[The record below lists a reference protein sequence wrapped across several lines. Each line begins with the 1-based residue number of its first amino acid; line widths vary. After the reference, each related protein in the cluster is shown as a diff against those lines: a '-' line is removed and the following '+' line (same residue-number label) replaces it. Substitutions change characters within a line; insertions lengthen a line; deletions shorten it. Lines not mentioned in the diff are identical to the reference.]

1 MLLRFFRINDPYRLL
16 GLIIIAIGISIP
28 LFVSPTGILLS
39 ELKNSVLGGAIADGQ
54 LMYVQVFDDTPP
66 LAAAIFGLTDLIFGR
81 SILAQHIL
89 ALLLI
94 IFQASYFAVL
104 LINNKAYAENT
115 YLPCLIF
122 GLLCFFSFDL
132 LSFSPELIA
141 STLLLFALNQL
152 FHEIEFKIQRD
163 DIVLKLGAY
172 LGMATFVIFSYW
184 IFILIAVIILVIFTR
199 AGFRKIALV
208 VFGFLLPHLLLLTFY
223 FYKNDLGLLWTNF
236 YRSNL
241 TLSGEM
247 LVSAKAIVIL
257 ASLPLAYFVFSI
269 FMMNREA
276 RFTKY
281 QSQLMQVMFLW
292 LITSLV
298 QIFIAREV
306 SPASFLTFVPPLAY
320 FISHYLLLIRRKWR
334 AELMLWFFVI
344 GTVGFCYY
352 TRAGKLESVN
362 YQKLFPEIRT
372 FRGEPVNKKVMYLG
386 KGYGIYEGNELG
398 GYFLNWDLSRPIVED
413 AAYYRNVEIVASCF
427 NEYPPDVVVDEEGL
441 LDDFFERIPSLQS
454 DYRREGNLY
463 YRVSN

>member
-1 MLLRFFRINDPYRLL
+1 ML
-16 GLIIIAIGISIP
+16 GLLIIATAISVP
-28 LFVSPTGILLS
+28 LFVSPSGMLLT
-39 ELKNSVLGGAIADGQ
+39 EIKNSVLGQAIADGQ

-66 LAAAIFGLTDLIFGR
+66 LAAALFGFVDLIFGR
-81 SILAQHIL
+81 SIVAQHIL

-115 YLPCLIF
+115 YLPCLVF

-163 DIVLKLGAY
+163 DIVLKLGTY
-172 LGMATFVIFSYW
+172 LGLATFVIFSYW
-184 IFILIAVIILVIFTR
+184 IFLLVAIIILIVFTR

-223 FYKNDLGLLWTNF
+223 FYKSDLPLLWTNF
-236 YRSNL
+236 YKSNL
-241 TLSGEM
+241 TFSGEM
-247 LVSAKAIVIL
+247 LVSAKGIVIL
-257 ASLPLAYFVFSI
+257 ASVPLAYFVFSI

-298 QIFIAREV
+298 QIFMAQEV
-306 SPASFLTFVPPLAY
+306 SPASFFTFVPPLAY

-334 AELMLWFFVI
+334 AELMLWLFVI
-344 GTVGFCYY
+344 GTVGFSYY
-352 TRAGKLESVN
+352 TRAGKVESVD
-362 YQKLFPEIRT
+362 YSKLFSQNEIPQLI
-372 FRGEPVNKKVMYLG
+372 GKKVMHLG
-386 KGYGIYEGNELG
+386 NGYGIYQGNELG
-398 GYFLNWDLSRPIVED
+398 GYFLNWNLSRPILEN
-413 AAYYRNVEIVASCF
+413 AERYRNVEIVASCF
-427 NEYPPDVVVDEEGL
+427 NEYPPDVVVDEENS

-454 DYRREGNLY
+454 NYRREGNLY
-463 YRVSN
+463 YRISN

>member
-16 GLIIIAIGISIP
+16 GLLIIATAISVP
-28 LFVSPTGILLS
+28 LFVSPSGMLLT
-39 ELKNSVLGGAIADGQ
+39 EIKNSVLGQAIADGQ

-66 LAAAIFGLTDLIFGR
+66 LAAALFGFVDLIFGR
-81 SILAQHIL
+81 SIVAQHIL

-115 YLPCLIF
+115 YLPCLVF

-163 DIVLKLGAY
+163 DIVLKLGTY
-172 LGMATFVIFSYW
+172 LGLATFVIFSYW
-184 IFILIAVIILVIFTR
+184 IFLLVAIIILIVFTR

-223 FYKNDLGLLWTNF
+223 FYKSDLPLLWTNF
-236 YRSNL
+236 YKSNL
-241 TLSGEM
+241 TFSGEM
-247 LVSAKAIVIL
+247 LVSAKGIVIL
-257 ASLPLAYFVFSI
+257 ASVPLAYFVFSI

-298 QIFIAREV
+298 QIFMAQEV
-306 SPASFLTFVPPLAY
+306 SPASFFTFVPPLAY

-334 AELMLWFFVI
+334 AELMLWLFVI
-344 GTVGFCYY
+344 GTVGFSYY
-352 TRAGKLESVN
+352 TRAGKVESVD
-362 YQKLFPEIRT
+362 YSKLFSQNEIPQLI
-372 FRGEPVNKKVMYLG
+372 GKKVMHLG
-386 KGYGIYEGNELG
+386 NGYGIYQGNELG
-398 GYFLNWDLSRPIVED
+398 GYFLNWNLSRPILEN
-413 AAYYRNVEIVASCF
+413 AERYRNVEIVASCF
-427 NEYPPDVVVDEEGL
+427 NEYPPDVVVDEENS

-454 DYRREGNLY
+454 NYRREGNLY
-463 YRVSN
+463 YRISN